1 MLRYLLY
8 LMMTK
13 NLIFLAIPSIILLCS
28 FQIINLNNNII
39 QGLKANNAKAV
50 AKYFSSSISLS
61 IDKEEQVVT
70 RFQGELLLAD
80 FFRQHKV
87 TEVKRVTASGG
98 NQSNRYFI
106 YNVKTANRNFRVLV
120 KVIEL
125 KGAASISELRID

>member
-1 MLRYLLY
+1 
-8 LMMTK
+8 MTR
-13 NLIFLAIPSIILLCS
+13 NLIFLATSFIFLLSS
-28 FQIINLNNNII
+28 FQITDISNNIS
-39 QGLKANNAKAV
+39 QGLKANNAKAI

-80 FFRQHKV
+80 FFRQYKV
-87 TEVKRVTASGG
+87 TEVKRLTASGG

-106 YNVKTANRNFRVLV
+106 YNVKTAKRNFRVLV

-125 KGAASISELRID
+125 KGAASISELRIE